1 MRITHVDRT
10 GHPWTFDIDCTPEQG
25 RMFERLLLSARN
37 VGNRE
42 ELNLSYWD
50 RAEDNTAFRNEIEH
64 VVLTAL
70 QEWVPTSTYR
80 PHVIPPNY
88 VNEAANLNAAK
99 VNETANVKP
108 VTVHSNDAPAD
119 ASTDADGEENEQY
132 YWQRF

>member
-1 MRITHVDRT
+1 MTIKHVDRT
-10 GHPWTFDIDCTPEQG
+10 GHPWTFNIECTPEQG

-64 VVLTAL
+64 VILSAL
-70 QEWVPTSTYR
+70 REWVQTSTYR
-80 PHVIPPNY
+80 PHTVEPTNANGA
-88 VNEAANLNAAK
+88 VNVNAAK
-99 VNETANVKP
+99 VNGAVDVKA
-108 VTVHSNDAPAD
+108 VTVDSNDTPAD